1 MEANL
6 ERIFQGGQGMISKL
20 GCTQITK
27 VDVQVWKCPKTSPEA
42 HVLTSTVFFQALHP
56 TTSGSSLG
64 LSLTFAWLFGDK
76 S

>member
-1 MEANL
+1 MEAKL
-6 ERIFQGGQGMISKL
+6 ERIFQGDQSMISKL

-64 LSLTFAWLFGDK
+64 LSLKNFCLVIW
-76 S
+76 